1 MNKLCILGL
10 GYIGLPTASMF
21 ATNGFQVVGVD
32 VNPQVLSIL
41 RDGGVH
47 IQEPGLGSMVQAA
60 ISSGHLQLSSEPE
73 QADVFIIAV
82 PTPITPDK
90 KADMSFVAS
99 AAHSIVSHLRSG
111 NLVMLESTSPP
122 GTTKDT
128 VSPILEGSGL
138 KAGTDFLLAYSP
150 ERVMPGH
157 ILDEMVSNA
166 RIIGGINP
174 ASAQAALDLYATV
187 VKGEILLTD
196 CTSAEIVK
204 LMENTFRDVNI
215 ALANEFAQMAES
227 FGVDVWKAIELANK
241 HPRVDILKPGP
252 GVGGHCISVD
262 PWFLIEAAPATT
274 QLIQQARR
282 VNDEQPRYV
291 VGLVERTLA
300 RLQFPGACHEG
311 TSFPTFQRSN
321 VVIAC
326 LGLAYK
332 ADVADI
338 RESSAIKVV
347 KGLHERGFTVRAFDP
362 YARQLPEIQKLVV
375 ETVEEAVSG
384 ADCVLLLVDHQPFRD
399 LEAGRIASLVRR
411 RLIID
416 TQNVPHLGSW
426 QDDGFDVIRLGVGTG
441 GVIQV

>member
-1 MNKLCILGL
+1 MHKLCILGL

-21 ATNGFQVVGVD
+21 AANGFQVVGVD

-41 RDGGVH
+41 KDGGVH

-60 ISSGHLQLSSEPE
+60 TSSGHLRFSSEPE

-82 PTPITPDK
+82 PTPINPDK
-90 KADMSFVAS
+90 KADMSFMAS

-128 VSPILEGSGL
+128 VGPILEGSGL

-157 ILDEMVSNA
+157 ILDEMVNNA

-174 ASAQAALDLYATV
+174 ASARAARDLYAAV
-187 VKGEILLTD
+187 VKGEIQLTD
-196 CTSAEIVK
+196 CTSAEMVK

-227 FGVDVWKAIELANK
+227 FGVDVWKAIDLANK
-241 HPRVDILKPGP
+241 HPRVAILKPGP

-262 PWFLIEAAPATT
+262 PWFLVEAVPATT

-282 VNDEQPRYV
+282 VNDKQPRHV
-291 VGLVERTLA
+291 VGLVERTMA
-300 RLQFPGACHEG
+300 RPQFPGTCQEG
-311 TSFPTFQRSN
+311 TNFPAFQRSN

-326 LGLAYK
+326 LGLTYK

-338 RESSAIKVV
+338 RESPAVKVV
-347 KGLHERGFTVRAFDP
+347 KGLHERGFTIRAFDP
-362 YARQLPEIQKLVV
+362 YITQLPEIQELVV
-375 ETVEEAVSG
+375 GTLEEAING
-384 ADCVLLLVDHQPFRD
+384 ADCVLLLVDHNPFIGLD
-399 LEAGRIASLVRR
+399 TGRIASLVRR

-416 TQNVPHLGSW
+416 TRNVPHLGSW
-426 QDDGFDVIRLGVGTG
+426 REDGFDVIRLGVGTG
-441 GVIQV
+441 GVIPV